1 MEVKQAIVKYCRYQ
15 ERCHSEVRNKL
26 YELGCNTREV
36 EEHLANLIESGL
48 LNEERF
54 ARAYARGHFRM
65 KQWGRDKIKQGLR
78 LRKISEYCIKKG
90 MTEIDEDEYLAT
102 ATKLLDRKLAEL
114 KGERS
119 KPTLKGK
126 LFRYMLQKGYERQIV
141 LDYIAAKIK

>member
-1 MEVKQAIVKYCRYQ
+1 M
-15 ERCHSEVRNKL
+15 
-26 YELGCNTREV
+26 
-36 EEHLANLIESGL
+36 ANLIESGL

-90 MTEIDEDEYLAT
+90 MTEIDEDDYLAT

-119 KPTLKGK
+119 KPALKGK